1 MLSYI
6 IVTIPFIDLLDKGT
20 PKGDYRGTNGVVYGC
35 VSGILIL
42 YLIPLFMRFPKIY
55 HIE

>member
-35 VSGILIL
+35 VSGMLIL
-42 YLIPLFMRFPKIY
+42 CLIPLFMRFPKIY